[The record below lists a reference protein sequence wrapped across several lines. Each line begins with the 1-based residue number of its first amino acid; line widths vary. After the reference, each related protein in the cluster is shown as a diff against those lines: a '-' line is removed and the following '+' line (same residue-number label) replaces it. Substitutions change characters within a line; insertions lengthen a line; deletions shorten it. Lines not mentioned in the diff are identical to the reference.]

1 MKTAAAEPV
10 PPSILLIEDNPAHA
24 ELVLRSFE
32 VCRSDIKI
40 VHLADGEAALDYL
53 FRRGHYADPHRSPRP
68 RIILLDL
75 RLPRVNGL
83 QVLAEIKSYPDIKQ
97 IPVIILTTSAA
108 ESDIMSAYERHANS
122 YLVKPAEF
130 EELIQLVEA
139 LGKYWLDWNSS
150 PTR

>member
-1 MKTAAAEPV
+1 MKTAPAGPV
-10 PPSILLIEDNPAHA
+10 PPSILLVEDNPAHA
-24 ELVLRSFE
+24 ELILRSFE
-32 VCRSDIKI
+32 VCRSDLKI

-108 ESDIMSAYERHANS
+108 ESDIMSAYEHHANS
-122 YLVKPAEF
+122 YLVKPAEV